1 MPVLMGK
8 KRKKKDPPE
17 RDLARNR
24 RATFDY
30 EILERYEAGLVL
42 LGSEVKGLRDRGA
55 TINEAYVI
63 VRGGEAWLVG
73 AHISEYGN
81 APQAHDPTRTRK
93 LLLHRREIQRIDEQ
107 LTQKGLAVVPL
118 RLYFKD
124 GRAKLEIGVG
134 RGRQQYD
141 KRQRIREREDR
152 RAADRAMRAARR
164 R

>member
-1 MPVLMGK
+1 MGK
-8 KRKKKDPPE
+8 AKNAKDPPT

-24 RATFDY
+24 RATFGY
-30 EILERYEAGLVL
+30 EILERLEAGLVL
-42 LGSEVKGLRDRGA
+42 LGSEVKGLRERGA
-55 TINEAYVI
+55 TINEAYVV

-81 APQAHDPTRTRK
+81 ASDGHDPTRTRK
-93 LLLHRREIQRIDEQ
+93 LLLHRREIENLDEQ

-134 RGRQQYD
+134 RGRQRYD
-141 KRQRIREREDR
+141 KRQRIREREDK
-152 RAADRAMRAARR
+152 RAADRAVRAAKRR
-164 R
+164 